1 MQVINNTIILDTT
14 SNQPFIAVGKL
25 DFIPLVQKGLANE
38 LVPALKILLDKYN
51 NINNIIV
58 VRGVGSFTGIRIGLA
73 AAKAM
78 RLSGFTVHATD
89 TFSVLRAAWM
99 RTFGTQMPADKVM
112 AVPFYKDCYFIYR
125 NNNIYVSSDVPSDS
139 WMGDVIIDDYFAAE
153 KSELSPLYGRA
164 SYAES

>member
-1 MQVINNTIILDTT
+1 MHNIDNTIVLDTT
-14 SNQPFIAVGKL
+14 SNQPFIAVGTI
-25 DFIPLVQKGLANE
+25 DFIPLVQNGLANE
-38 LVPALKILLDKYN
+38 LVPELKKLLDKYN

-78 RLSGFTVHATD
+78 RLSGFTVQATD
-89 TFSVLRAAWM
+89 TFAVLRAAW
-99 RTFGTQMPADKVM
+99 RRVFGTDMHDDQTM

-125 NNNIYVSSDVPSDS
+125 NNNIDVSSVVPEDA
-139 WMGDVIIDDYFAAE
+139 WLGGVTVDDYFVAE